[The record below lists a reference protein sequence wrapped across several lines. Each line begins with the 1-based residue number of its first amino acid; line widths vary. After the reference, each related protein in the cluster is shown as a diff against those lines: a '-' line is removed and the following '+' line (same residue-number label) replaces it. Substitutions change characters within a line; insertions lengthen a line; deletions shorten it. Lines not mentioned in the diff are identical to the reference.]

1 MIPYTHTHTSL
12 REKERASE
20 CCEREAEW
28 TKQTQTYWRENW
40 AVTEGINENPNGSR
54 ANETAEIGVDF
65 PEFGSNEA
73 RARNRGSES

>member
-1 MIPYTHTHTSL
+1 M
-12 REKERASE
+12 
-20 CCEREAEW
+20 
-28 TKQTQTYWRENW
+28 
-40 AVTEGINENPNGSR
+40 TEGINENPNGSR